1 MKLFDSKYMI
11 SERFRKSFS
20 LYKINRKHKDSII
33 PGSHL
38 SANVNTNKAFI
49 TFSIMGVSKFTWEHI
64 LGYMP
69 TFFRLVPKATM
80 SSWRLSLWWSCW
92 SQNTRAYELRVQRNV
107 VISLTLLLGVDRK
120 QLWTCL
126 CERAVDLDLA
136 FLFSLPLPVSVSFGR
151 SEESLGGC
159 RSQQWWGCR
168 AVGLHSMYARLT
180 GLTRR
185 RGLCCLVLSCWV
197 RNPIEATWHLKVP
210 SVQQQGKK
218 INHCIFSGLVFWGKI
233 VTPSC
238 IYSAWERRR
247 EHSLPLTVVEYGSLG
262 KIAVHS
268 QQAWVVWE
276 YVPSYSAEQ
285 LEEIWAGKGKIFH
298 VLSSVMLAASWGM
311 PTEFLWLQPRR
322 CSAQGPK
329 HAPVGSRNA
338 LGALCLQ
345 VLCAVRMQEVM
356 TSMLGLHWSSPLPT
370 YHWVMVVK
378 SM

>member
-1 MKLFDSKYMI
+1 
-11 SERFRKSFS
+11 
-20 LYKINRKHKDSII
+20 
-33 PGSHL
+33 
-38 SANVNTNKAFI
+38 
-49 TFSIMGVSKFTWEHI
+49 
-64 LGYMP
+64 
-69 TFFRLVPKATM
+69 M

-92 SQNTRAYELRVQRNV
+92 SQNTRAYELRGQRNV
-107 VISLTLLLGVDRK
+107 VISPTLLLGVDRK

-151 SEESLGGC
+151 SWGKLWGLQEPAMVGRQSC
-159 RSQQWWGCR
+159 R
-168 AVGLHSMYARLT
+168 LHSVYSRLT
-180 GLTRR
+180 GLTQR
-185 RGLCCLVLSCWV
+185 RGLCCLVLSGWV
-197 RNPIEATWHLKVP
+197 RNPIEATQHLKVR

-238 IYSAWERRR
+238 NYSAWERRK

-285 LEEIWAGKGKIFH
+285 LEEIWAGKRQHFPCPLFSDAGSLMGHAHGIP
-298 VLSSVMLAASWGM
+298 VTSTQEVQC
-311 PTEFLWLQPRR
+311 T
-322 CSAQGPK
+322 GPK
-329 HAPVGSRNA
+329 ACTFVEPECVGNS
-338 LGALCLQ
+338 
-345 VLCAVRMQEVM
+345 VLTGTVCCSSAGSNDQYVGVTLR
-356 TSMLGLHWSSPLPT
+356 SSPLPT
-370 YHWVMVVK
+370 YHWVMVVQ